1 MNYHK
6 EKKANRRHIW
16 VSFISSFFLLFFAI
30 KVSLSEL
37 PDKGSIT
44 EIKGVLKDIKIKK
57 GRRSKTLIINLN
69 EYPEINFMIGDLEL
83 NQSALYDLMNGNK
96 LGDSIIFFIEKHEY
110 YRKIVKSEKIP
121 FPVNFLYKKNI
132 DIVEIHNRN
141 IEYLSL
147 NNYNNAHRNNNYLAI
162 AVLGF
167 FGLLMLLAGIKGIKG
182 IKYYKANF
190 SK

>member
-1 MNYHK
+1 
-6 EKKANRRHIW
+6 
-16 VSFISSFFLLFFAI
+16 
-30 KVSLSEL
+30 
-37 PDKGSIT
+37 
-44 EIKGVLKDIKIKK
+44 
-57 GRRSKTLIINLN
+57 
-69 EYPEINFMIGDLEL
+69 MIGDLEL
-83 NQSALYDLMNGNK
+83 NQSSLYDLMNGIK

-121 FPVNFLYKKNI
+121 FPGNFLYKKNI

-167 FGLLMLLAGIKGIKG
+167 IGLLMLLLGIKG

>member
-6 EKKANRRHIW
+6 EKKANRRLILI
-16 VSFISSFFLLFFAI
+16 SFILSFFLLFFAI

-83 NQSALYDLMNGNK
+83 NQSSLYDLMNGIK

-121 FPVNFLYKKNI
+121 FPGNFLYKKNI

-167 FGLLMLLAGIKGIKG
+167 IGLLMLLLGIKG